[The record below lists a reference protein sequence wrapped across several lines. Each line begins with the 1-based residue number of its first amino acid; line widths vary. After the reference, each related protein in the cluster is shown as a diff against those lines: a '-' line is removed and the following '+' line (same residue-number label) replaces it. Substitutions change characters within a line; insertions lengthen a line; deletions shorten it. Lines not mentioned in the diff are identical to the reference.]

1 MSSERTR
8 LGGNPA
14 FKVYDVDPDTYE
26 IMDSRV
32 FVSEYS
38 ADVTSAN
45 GNEMCFAGD
54 LDDPIYQQARQ
65 YLSSHII
72 K

>member
-1 MSSERTR
+1 MPKDAILMLTKFH

-32 FVSEYS
+32 FRSTHSYS
-38 ADVTSAN
+38 LVMFVVADYVT
-45 GNEMCFAGD
+45 GD
-54 LDDPIYQQARQ
+54 MASPSFQTNRR
-65 YLSSHII
+65 
-72 K
+72 